1 MLVGVRTDSIQ
12 EIEKM
17 EFKKENQSGIVPH
30 RNNVSHGG
38 TMEAVDPRLK
48 ANSGCCSAEFAAECA
63 VHAVHSSISSTNGPT
78 LEII

>member
-48 ANSGCCSAEFAAECA
+48 FNI
-63 VHAVHSSISSTNGPT
+63 VNK
-78 LEII
+78 